1 MKLQKINKE
10 EYRKKMNLLLVS
22 LVGSL
27 ALFAIV
33 FGSILIELFGS
44 VGSVGSVTGEATG
57 NFHLNVFGV
66 ILSVALNAFIASR
79 VKGHN
84 YFKEALYVWNLKQI
98 HNQIYRK
105 LKRIQPKAEQ
115 GDREALTILYF
126 YYTTQKQVYDLDNN
140 TLTIKMVQQ
149 SLDNI
154 VELSEKWSIELD
166 IEAFSKDLVAKF

>member
-27 ALFAIV
+27 AVFAIV
-33 FGSILIELFGS
+33 FGTILIDLFG
-44 VGSVGSVTGEATG
+44 TGQSIAGESTG
-57 NFHLNVFGV
+57 NFHLNVLGV

-79 VKGHN
+79 VKGHD

-115 GDREALTILYF
+115 GDRDALSILYF

-140 TLTIKMVQQ
+140 TLTIKTVQQ

-154 VELSEKWSIELD
+154 LELSEKWSIELD
-166 IEAFSKDLVAKF
+166 IEAFSKDLIAEF

>member
-27 ALFAIV
+27 AVFAIV
-33 FGSILIELFGS
+33 FGTILIDLFGS
-44 VGSVGSVTGEATG
+44 GQSIAGESTG
-57 NFHLNVFGV
+57 NFHLNVLGV

-79 VKGHN
+79 VKGHD

-105 LKRIQPKAEQ
+105 IKRIQPKAEQ
-115 GDREALTILYF
+115 GDRDALTILYF

-140 TLTIKMVQQ
+140 TLTIKTVQQ

-154 VELSEKWSIELD
+154 LELSEKWSIELD

>member
-44 VGSVGSVTGEATG
+44 AGSVTGEATG
-57 NFHLNVFGV
+57 NFHLNVLGV

-79 VKGHN
+79 VKGHD
-84 YFKEALYVWNLKQI
+84 YFKEALYVWNLKQT

-105 LKRIQPKAEQ
+105 LKRIQAKAEQ

-140 TLTIKMVQQ
+140 TLTIKTVQQ

>member
-33 FGSILIELFGS
+33 FGTILIELFGS
-44 VGSVGSVTGEATG
+44 ATSITGESTG
-57 NFHLNVFGV
+57 NFHLNVLGV

-79 VKGHN
+79 VKGHE

-115 GDREALTILYF
+115 GDRDALTILYF

-140 TLTIKMVQQ
+140 TLTIKTVQQ

-154 VELSEKWSIELD
+154 VELSDKWSIALD

>member
-44 VGSVGSVTGEATG
+44 VGSVTGEATG
-57 NFHLNVFGV
+57 NFHLNVLGV

-79 VKGHN
+79 VKGHD

-140 TLTIKMVQQ
+140 TLTIKTVQQ

-166 IEAFSKDLVAKF
+166 IVAFSKDLVAKF

>member
-44 VGSVGSVTGEATG
+44 VGSVTGEATG
-57 NFHLNVFGV
+57 NFHLNVLGV

-79 VKGHN
+79 VKGHD
-84 YFKEALYVWNLKQI
+84 YFKEALYVWNLKQT

-140 TLTIKMVQQ
+140 TLTIKTVQQ

-154 VELSEKWSIELD
+154 VELSGKWSIELD

>member
-27 ALFAIV
+27 AVFAIV
-33 FGSILIELFGS
+33 FGTILIELFGS
-44 VGSVGSVTGEATG
+44 GQSIAGESTG
-57 NFHLNVFGV
+57 NFHLNVLGV
-66 ILSVALNAFIASR
+66 ILSVALNAFIVSR
-79 VKGHN
+79 VKGHD

-115 GDREALTILYF
+115 GDRDALTILYF

-140 TLTIKMVQQ
+140 TLTIKTVQQ

-154 VELSEKWSIELD
+154 LELSEKWSIELD
-166 IEAFSKDLVAKF
+166 IEAFSKDLIAKF

>member
-44 VGSVGSVTGEATG
+44 AGSVTGEATG

-140 TLTIKMVQQ
+140 TLTIKTVQQ

>member
-44 VGSVGSVTGEATG
+44 VGSVTGEATG
-57 NFHLNVFGV
+57 NFHLNVLGV

-79 VKGHN
+79 VKGHD
-84 YFKEALYVWNLKQI
+84 YFKEALYVWNLKQV

-140 TLTIKMVQQ
+140 TLTIKTVQQ

-154 VELSEKWSIELD
+154 VELSDKWSIELD

>member
-44 VGSVGSVTGEATG
+44 VGSVTGEATG
-57 NFHLNVFGV
+57 NFHLNVLGV
-66 ILSVALNAFIASR
+66 ILSVALNAFISSR
-79 VKGHN
+79 VKGHD
-84 YFKEALYVWNLKQI
+84 YFKEALYVWNLKQT

-140 TLTIKMVQQ
+140 TLTIKTVQQ

-166 IEAFSKDLVAKF
+166 IETFSKDLVAKF

>member
-33 FGSILIELFGS
+33 FGTILIELFGS
-44 VGSVGSVTGEATG
+44 ATSITGESTG
-57 NFHLNVFGV
+57 NFHLNVLGV

-79 VKGHN
+79 VKGHE

-115 GDREALTILYF
+115 GDRDALTILYF

-140 TLTIKMVQQ
+140 TLTIKTVQQ

-154 VELSEKWSIELD
+154 VELSDKWSIELD
-166 IEAFSKDLVAKF
+166 IEAFSKVLVAKF

>member
-44 VGSVGSVTGEATG
+44 AGSISGEATG
-57 NFHLNVFGV
+57 NFHLNVLGV

-79 VKGHN
+79 VKGHD
-84 YFKEALYVWNLKQI
+84 YFKEALYVWNLKQT

-140 TLTIKMVQQ
+140 TLTIKTVQQ

-166 IEAFSKDLVAKF
+166 IEAFSKDLIAKF

>member
-27 ALFAIV
+27 AVFAVVFGTILIDV
-33 FGSILIELFGS
+33 FGSGKSIA
-44 VGSVGSVTGEATG
+44 GESTG
-57 NFHLNVFGV
+57 NFHLNVLGV

-79 VKGHN
+79 VKGHD

-115 GDREALTILYF
+115 GDRGALTILYF

-140 TLTIKMVQQ
+140 TLTIKTVQQ

-154 VELSEKWSIELD
+154 VELSDKWSIDLD
-166 IEAFSKDLVAKF
+166 IEEFSKDLVAKF

>member
-44 VGSVGSVTGEATG
+44 AGSVTGEATG
-57 NFHLNVFGV
+57 NFHLNVLGV

-79 VKGHN
+79 VKGHE
-84 YFKEALYVWNLKQI
+84 YFKEALYVWNLKQT

-140 TLTIKMVQQ
+140 TLTIKTVQQ

-154 VELSEKWSIELD
+154 VELSEKWRIELD

>member
-27 ALFAIV
+27 ALFTIV
-33 FGSILIELFGS
+33 FGSILIELF
-44 VGSVGSVTGEATG
+44 GSVGSVTGEATG
-57 NFHLNVFGV
+57 NFHLNVLGV

-79 VKGHN
+79 VKGHD
-84 YFKEALYVWNLKQI
+84 YFKEALYVWNLKQT

-140 TLTIKMVQQ
+140 TLTIKTVQQ

>member
-1 MKLQKINKE
+1 MSVKLQKINKE

-44 VGSVGSVTGEATG
+44 ATSITGESAG
-57 NFHLNVFGV
+57 NFHLNVLGV

-79 VKGHN
+79 VKGHE

-115 GDREALTILYF
+115 GDRDALTILYF

-140 TLTIKMVQQ
+140 TLTIKTVQQ

-154 VELSEKWSIELD
+154 VELSDKWSIELD
-166 IEAFSKDLVAKF
+166 IEAFSKDLIAKF

>member
-10 EYRKKMNLLLVS
+10 EYKKKMNLLLVS

-44 VGSVGSVTGEATG
+44 VGSVTGEATG
-57 NFHLNVFGV
+57 NFHLNVLGV

-79 VKGHN
+79 VKGHD
-84 YFKEALYVWNLKQI
+84 YFKEALYVWNLKQV

-140 TLTIKMVQQ
+140 TLTIKTVQQ

>member
-10 EYRKKMNLLLVS
+10 EYRKKINLLLVS

-27 ALFAIV
+27 AVFAIV
-33 FGSILIELFGS
+33 FGTILIDLFGS
-44 VGSVGSVTGEATG
+44 GQSIAGESTG
-57 NFHLNVFGV
+57 NFHLNVLGV

-79 VKGHN
+79 VKGHD

-115 GDREALTILYF
+115 GDRDALTILYF

-140 TLTIKMVQQ
+140 TLTIKTVQQ

-154 VELSEKWSIELD
+154 LELSEKWSIELD
-166 IEAFSKDLVAKF
+166 IEAFSKDLIAKF

>member
-27 ALFAIV
+27 AVFAIV
-33 FGSILIELFGS
+33 FGTILIDLFGS
-44 VGSVGSVTGEATG
+44 GQSIAGESTG
-57 NFHLNVFGV
+57 NFHLNVLGV

-79 VKGHN
+79 VKGHD

-115 GDREALTILYF
+115 GDQDALTILYF

-140 TLTIKMVQQ
+140 TLTIKTVQQ
-149 SLDNI
+149 SPDNNP
-154 VELSEKWSIELD
+154 ELSEKWSNWLDVEALSKELM
-166 IEAFSKDLVAKF
+166 AKC

>member
-44 VGSVGSVTGEATG
+44 AGSVTGEATG

-154 VELSEKWSIELD
+154 VELSKKWSIELD

>member
-44 VGSVGSVTGEATG
+44 AGSISGEATG
-57 NFHLNVFGV
+57 NFHLNVLGV

-79 VKGHN
+79 VKGHD
-84 YFKEALYVWNLKQI
+84 YFKEALYVWNLKQT

-115 GDREALTILYF
+115 GDRDALTILYF

-140 TLTIKMVQQ
+140 TLTIKTVQQ

-154 VELSEKWSIELD
+154 VEVSDKWSIELD
-166 IEAFSKDLVAKF
+166 IEAFSKDLIAKF

>member
-27 ALFAIV
+27 AVFAIV
-33 FGSILIELFGS
+33 FGTILIDLFGS
-44 VGSVGSVTGEATG
+44 GQSIAGESTG
-57 NFHLNVFGV
+57 NFHLNVLGV

-79 VKGHN
+79 VKGHD

-115 GDREALTILYF
+115 GDRDALTILYF

-140 TLTIKMVQQ
+140 TLTIKTVQQ

-154 VELSEKWSIELD
+154 LELSENWSIELD
-166 IEAFSKDLVAKF
+166 IEAFSKDLIAKF

>member
-44 VGSVGSVTGEATG
+44 AGSVTGEATG

-66 ILSVALNAFIASR
+66 ILSVALNALIASR

-140 TLTIKMVQQ
+140 TLTIKTVQQ

>member
-44 VGSVGSVTGEATG
+44 VGSVTGEATG
-57 NFHLNVFGV
+57 NFHLNVLGV

-79 VKGHN
+79 VKGHD
-84 YFKEALYVWNLKQI
+84 YFKEALYVWNLKQV

-115 GDREALTILYF
+115 GDREALTIVYF

-140 TLTIKMVQQ
+140 TLTIKTVQQ

>member
-44 VGSVGSVTGEATG
+44 AGSVTGEATG

>member
-27 ALFAIV
+27 AVFAIV
-33 FGSILIELFGS
+33 FGTILIDLFGS
-44 VGSVGSVTGEATG
+44 GQSIAGESTG
-57 NFHLNVFGV
+57 NFHLNVLGV

-79 VKGHN
+79 VKGHD

-115 GDREALTILYF
+115 GDRDALTVLYF

-140 TLTIKMVQQ
+140 TLTIKTVQK

-154 VELSEKWSIELD
+154 LELSEKWSIELD
-166 IEAFSKDLVAKF
+166 IEAFSKDLIAKF

>member
-44 VGSVGSVTGEATG
+44 VGSVTGEATG
-57 NFHLNVFGV
+57 NFHLNVLGV

-79 VKGHN
+79 VKGYD
-84 YFKEALYVWNLKQI
+84 YFKEALYVWNLKQT

-140 TLTIKMVQQ
+140 TLTIKTVQQ

-166 IEAFSKDLVAKF
+166 IKAFSKDLVAKF

>member
-27 ALFAIV
+27 AVFAIV
-33 FGSILIELFGS
+33 FGTILIELFGS
-44 VGSVGSVTGEATG
+44 GQSIAGESTG
-57 NFHLNVFGV
+57 NFHLNVLGV

-79 VKGHN
+79 VKGHD
-84 YFKEALYVWNLKQI
+84 YFKDALYVWNLKQI

-115 GDREALTILYF
+115 GDRDALTILYF

-140 TLTIKMVQQ
+140 TLTIKTVQQ

-154 VELSEKWSIELD
+154 LEVSEKWSIELD
-166 IEAFSKDLVAKF
+166 IEAFSKDLIAKF

>member
-10 EYRKKMNLLLVS
+10 EYKKKMNLLLVS

-44 VGSVGSVTGEATG
+44 VGSVTGEATG
-57 NFHLNVFGV
+57 NFHLNVLGV
-66 ILSVALNAFIASR
+66 FLSVALNAFIASR
-79 VKGHN
+79 VKGHD
-84 YFKEALYVWNLKQI
+84 YFKEALYVWNLKQT

-140 TLTIKMVQQ
+140 TLTIKTVQQ

-166 IEAFSKDLVAKF
+166 IKAFSKDLVAKF

>member
-1 MKLQKINKE
+1 MTLQKINKE

-44 VGSVGSVTGEATG
+44 AGSISGEATG
-57 NFHLNVFGV
+57 NFHLNVLGV

-79 VKGHN
+79 VKGHD
-84 YFKEALYVWNLKQI
+84 YFKEALYVWNLKQT

-140 TLTIKMVQQ
+140 TLTIKTVQQ

-154 VELSEKWSIELD
+154 LELSEKWSIELD
-166 IEAFSKDLVAKF
+166 IEAFSKDLIAKF

>member
-44 VGSVGSVTGEATG
+44 AGSVTGEATG
-57 NFHLNVFGV
+57 NFHLNVLGV

-79 VKGHN
+79 LKGHD
-84 YFKEALYVWNLKQI
+84 YFKEALYVWNLKQM

-140 TLTIKMVQQ
+140 TLTIKTVQQ

-166 IEAFSKDLVAKF
+166 IEAFSKDLVAKL

>member
-27 ALFAIV
+27 AVFAIV
-33 FGSILIELFGS
+33 FGTILIDLFGS
-44 VGSVGSVTGEATG
+44 GQSIVGESTG
-57 NFHLNVFGV
+57 NFHLNVLGV

-79 VKGHN
+79 VKGHD

-115 GDREALTILYF
+115 GDRDALTILYF

-140 TLTIKMVQQ
+140 TLTIKTVQQ

-154 VELSEKWSIELD
+154 LELSEKWSIELD
-166 IEAFSKDLVAKF
+166 IEAFRKI

>member
-1 MKLQKINKE
+1 MKLQNINKE

-22 LVGSL
+22 LVGSI

-33 FGSILIELFGS
+33 FGSILIDLFGLTS
-44 VGSVGSVTGEATG
+44 SIAGESTG
-57 NFHLNVFGV
+57 NFHLNVLGV

-79 VKGHN
+79 VKGHE

-115 GDREALTILYF
+115 GDRDALTILYF

-140 TLTIKMVQQ
+140 TLTIKTVQQ

-154 VELSEKWSIELD
+154 MELSEKWSVKLD
-166 IEAFSKDLVAKF
+166 IELFTKDLVANF

>member
-27 ALFAIV
+27 AVFAIV
-33 FGSILIELFGS
+33 FGTILIELFGS
-44 VGSVGSVTGEATG
+44 GQSIAGESTG
-57 NFHLNVFGV
+57 NFHLNVLGV

-79 VKGHN
+79 VKGHD

-115 GDREALTILYF
+115 GDRDALTILYF

-140 TLTIKMVQQ
+140 TLTIKTVQQ

-154 VELSEKWSIELD
+154 LEVSEKWSIELD
-166 IEAFSKDLVAKF
+166 IEAFSKDLIAKF

>member
-33 FGSILIELFGS
+33 FGTILIELFGS
-44 VGSVGSVTGEATG
+44 ATSITGESTG
-57 NFHLNVFGV
+57 NFHLNVLGV

-79 VKGHN
+79 VKGHE

-115 GDREALTILYF
+115 GDRDALTILYF

-140 TLTIKMVQQ
+140 TLTIKTVQQ

-154 VELSEKWSIELD
+154 VELSDKWSIELD
-166 IEAFSKDLVAKF
+166 IEVFSKDLVAKF

>member
-33 FGSILIELFGS
+33 FGTILIELFGS
-44 VGSVGSVTGEATG
+44 ANSITGESTG
-57 NFHLNVFGV
+57 NFHLNVLGV

-79 VKGHN
+79 VKGHE
-84 YFKEALYVWNLKQI
+84 YFKEALYVWNLKQT

-140 TLTIKMVQQ
+140 TLTIKTVQQ

>member
-27 ALFAIV
+27 AVFAIV
-33 FGSILIELFGS
+33 FGTILIDLFGS
-44 VGSVGSVTGEATG
+44 GQSIAGESTG
-57 NFHLNVFGV
+57 NFHLNVLGV

-79 VKGHN
+79 VKGHD
-84 YFKEALYVWNLKQI
+84 YFKEALYVWNLKQV

-115 GDREALTILYF
+115 GDRDALTVLYF

-140 TLTIKMVQQ
+140 TLTIKTVQQ

-154 VELSEKWSIELD
+154 LELSEKWSIELD
-166 IEAFSKDLVAKF
+166 IEAFSKDLIAKF

>member
-44 VGSVGSVTGEATG
+44 AGSISGEATG
-57 NFHLNVFGV
+57 NFHLNVLGV

-79 VKGHN
+79 VKGHD
-84 YFKEALYVWNLKQI
+84 YFKEALYVWNLKQT

-105 LKRIQPKAEQ
+105 LKRIQPKAEK

-140 TLTIKMVQQ
+140 TLTIKTVQQ

-154 VELSEKWSIELD
+154 LELSEKWSIELD
-166 IEAFSKDLVAKF
+166 IEAFSKDLIAKF

>member
-1 MKLQKINKE
+1 MKLQKINKD

-44 VGSVGSVTGEATG
+44 AGSVTGEATG
-57 NFHLNVFGV
+57 NFHLNVLGV

-79 VKGHN
+79 VKGHD

-140 TLTIKMVQQ
+140 TLTIETVQK

-166 IEAFSKDLVAKF
+166 IETFSKDLVAKF